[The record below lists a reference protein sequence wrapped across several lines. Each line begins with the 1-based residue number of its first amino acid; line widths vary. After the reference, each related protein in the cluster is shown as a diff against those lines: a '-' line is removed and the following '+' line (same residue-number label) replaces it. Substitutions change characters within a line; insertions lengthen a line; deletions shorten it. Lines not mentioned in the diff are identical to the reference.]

1 MIEAN
6 FFKIKF
12 VLKDSEYVLI
22 FQLFCIFCQNNCVL
36 YTCSMFM
43 YVHYAHTNIHICV
56 YIYVYALCQC
66 PFINCS
72 SETISGWDPSLRL
85 DWDQVIDCE
94 SVRQK
99 RKKHDILNYSS
110 TALDYNQQVHP

>member
-12 VLKDSEYVLI
+12 VLKDSENVLI
-22 FQLFCIFCQNNCVL
+22 FQLFCIFYQNNCVL
-36 YTCSMFM
+36 YTCNMFM
-43 YVHYAHTNIHICV
+43 YVYYAHKNIRMCV

-66 PFINCS
+66 PFINCFS
-72 SETISGWDPSLRL
+72 GTISGWDQSLRL
-85 DWDQVIDCE
+85 DWDQVTDSE

-99 RKKHDILNYSS
+99 RKKHDVLIIQ
-110 TALDYNQQVHP
+110 ALL